1 MSSCLLPLPSCLL
14 PLACSLFPVPC
25 SLFPKTHKFVLHLID
40 NSYTYVSH
48 PFRRKQLATGTPR
61 ATDSD

>member
-1 MSSCLLPLPSCLL
+1 MSSCLLPLASCLL
-14 PLACSLFPVPC
+14 PAPC
-25 SLFPKTHKFVLHLID
+25 SLLPKTKKFVPHLID